1 MFKTFFFGEYR
12 KFAIFHQIDELL
24 KRAEKDFNEEEIKN
38 FKMNVE
44 KGILMINDN
53 KLEFRLSPLEL
64 LLSKFGLGWIERK
77 SAIWANNYNLANWKY
92 GAFHSSLVLNGYIIE
107 WDDSSLVIPQVDYSK
122 LVHFSY
128 EIKERLIWRI
138 IGKIKNLLVIF

>member
-1 MFKTFFFGEYR
+1 MFKITFFGGYR
-12 KFAIFHQIDELL
+12 KYTIFHLIDELL

-64 LLSKFGLGWIERK
+64 LSKLGLGWLIRK
-77 SAIWANNYNLANWKY
+77 SAILANNHKLANWKY

-122 LVHFSY
+122 LLHFSY
-128 EIKERLIWRI
+128 EIKERLILRI
-138 IGKIKNLLVIF
+138 I